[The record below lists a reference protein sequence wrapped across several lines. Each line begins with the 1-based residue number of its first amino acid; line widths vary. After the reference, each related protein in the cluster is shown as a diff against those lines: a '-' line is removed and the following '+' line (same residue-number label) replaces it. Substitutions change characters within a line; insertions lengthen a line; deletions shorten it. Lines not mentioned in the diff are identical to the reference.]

1 MGVIH
6 GGESIDAFAEA
17 LQNALEAANKDHRRL
32 SAVFAA
38 DEPVRTAQRRYRP
51 RK

>member
-17 LQNALEAANKDHRRL
+17 LQNALEAAKIGGE
-32 SAVFAA
+32 AAAIAAA
-38 DEPVRTAQRRYRP
+38 DTALP
-51 RK
+51 RSYDPI

>member
-1 MGVIH
+1 MEVIH
-6 GGESIDAFAEA
+6 GGESIDALAEV
-17 LQNALEAANKDHRRL
+17 LQNALEATNKGHRRL
-32 SAVFAA
+32 SAIYAA

>member
-32 SAVFAA
+32 SAADAA

>member
-17 LQNALEAANKDHRRL
+17 LQNALEAANKDD
-32 SAVFAA
+32 AG
-38 DEPVRTAQRRYRP
+38 
-51 RK
+51 

>member
-6 GGESIDAFAEA
+6 GGDSIDAFAEA

-38 DEPVRTAQRRYRP
+38 DEPVRKAQRRYRP
-51 RK
+51 RQ